1 MPTTSQDIRQFLL
14 DGNQEFRRLAEEH
27 SRCETELETLLDQ
40 SYTSSEDLIQEAVL
54 KKQKLRLKDRME
66 MIVAQYQHKLVHH

>member
-1 MPTTSQDIRQFLL
+1 MPTTSHDIRQFLL
-14 DGNQEFRRLAEEH
+14 DGDQEFRRLAEEH
-27 SRCETELETLLDQ
+27 SRCESELEALLGQ

-54 KKQKLRLKDRME
+54 KKQKLLLKDQME